1 MSKYKRKGQ
10 RFKPGDR
17 VCKKSDGGYK
27 KETPKRPPVYGRIIE
42 YKAEENSI
50 GRLIHV
56 YQWLP
61 DGKTVPE
68 PTTQSRLTLVKEE
81 PIS

>member
-17 VCKKSDGGYK
+17 VYKKSDGYQ
-27 KETPKRPPVYGRIIE
+27 PDNRRPPVYGRIVE

-50 GRLIHV
+50 GRLIHT

-81 PIS
+81 PTL